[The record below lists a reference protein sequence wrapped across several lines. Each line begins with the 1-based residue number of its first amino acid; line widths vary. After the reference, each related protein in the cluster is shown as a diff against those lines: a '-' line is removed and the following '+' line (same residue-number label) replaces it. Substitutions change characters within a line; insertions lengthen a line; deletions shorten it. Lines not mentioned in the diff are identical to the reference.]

1 MLKNISVP
9 LGDSEIIRFGS
20 FAILVVNPPDEIVSG
35 YLVPAA
41 CAGLANTD
49 AKTIATIAIGNARKR
64 VLNIKNSLKI
74 LREEN
79 WAKKQ

>member
-1 MLKNISVP
+1 VP

-20 FAILVVNPPDEIVSG
+20 FAIFVVNPPDEIVSG
-35 YLVPAA
+35 YFVAAA
-41 CAGLANTD
+41 CAGLTSTD
-49 AKTIATIAIGNARKR
+49 AKTIATIATAGARKR
-64 VLNIKNSLKI
+64 ALDIKNSLNN